1 MHALSLGTWWIHW
14 ASVGEWILAIV
25 LIYHYK
31 HESRDVSSQRIAWA
45 MLPALVSAM
54 AACTWHLY
62 DNAEELRWLVTLQAA
77 FTLIGNSMLAWAAW
91 SIEGPDRLEDQI

>member
-14 ASVGEWILAIV
+14 ASVAEWLMAIV
-25 LIYHYK
+25 LIHQYK
-31 HESRDVSSQRIAWA
+31 ADGQTASTQRIAWA

-62 DNAEELRWLVTLQAA
+62 DNAEELAS
-77 FTLIGNSMLAWAAW
+77 FTLIGNAMLAWAAW
-91 SIEGPDRLEDQI
+91 SIKAPTSLEDQI

>member
-14 ASVGEWILAIV
+14 ASVGEWLMAIV
-25 LIYHYK
+25 LIHQYRPDDRNG
-31 HESRDVSSQRIAWA
+31 STRRIAWA

-62 DNAEELRWLVTLQAA
+62 DNTEELRWLVTLQAT
-77 FTLIGNSMLAWAAW
+77 FTLIGNVLLAWAAW
-91 SIEGPDRLEDQI
+91 SLEDSVQLEDQI